1 MILSQTLKHR
11 QVNWHVQGQIADTL
25 KNFMIIYKDD
35 LPPTSMILIFMNNIY
50 VSYMVMWYY
59 NTPNNPF
66 NQPHTQ
72 GQNPICSIFDIC
84 AHLSSV

>member
-1 MILSQTLKHR
+1 
-11 QVNWHVQGQIADTL
+11 
-25 KNFMIIYKDD
+25 MIIYNDD
-35 LPPTSMILIFMNNIY
+35 LFPTSMILIFMNNIY

-59 NTPNNPF
+59 NTPTNPF

-72 GQNPICSIFDIC
+72 GRNPICSIFDIC